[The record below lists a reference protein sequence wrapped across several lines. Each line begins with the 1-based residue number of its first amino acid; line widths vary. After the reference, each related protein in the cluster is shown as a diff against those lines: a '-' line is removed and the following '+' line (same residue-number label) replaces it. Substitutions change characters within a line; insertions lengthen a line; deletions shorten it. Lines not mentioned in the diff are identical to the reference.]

1 MRKRGIMSKRLLA
14 VLCMAS
20 VTTSLISFRGLE
32 VKASPNVP
40 YDQKESLAPLG
51 EVYSI
56 ETLLNW
62 TPESDPDAKYN
73 RHCK

>member
-40 YDQKESLAPLG
+40 YDQKESLAPL
-51 EVYSI
+51 EKFIALKLY
-56 ETLLNW
+56 
-62 TPESDPDAKYN
+62 
-73 RHCK
+73 